1 MEYQIK
7 NKISMP
13 RYQQIAVE
21 IATRI
26 ANEEYKVGD
35 KVEVTLLRNG
45 APVNVTITLQEFPK
59 EKAQ

>member
-26 ANEEYKVGD
+26 AKW
-35 KVEVTLLRNG
+35 R
-45 APVNVTITLQEFPK
+45 I
-59 EKAQ
+59 

>member
-1 MEYQIK
+1 MEYKIK
-7 NKISMP
+7 SKISMP

-35 KVEVTLLRNG
+35 KNLYTFLHCRPLRR
-45 APVNVTITLQEFPK
+45 FS
-59 EKAQ
+59 

>member
-1 MEYQIK
+1 MEYKIK
-7 NKISMP
+7 SKGISMP

-35 KVEVTLLRNG
+35 KIYTRSYICRPLRR
-45 APVNVTITLQEFPK
+45 FS
-59 EKAQ
+59 

>member
-26 ANEEYKVGD
+26 ANEEYKVSKNKYS
-35 KVEVTLLRNG
+35 KVLT
-45 APVNVTITLQEFPK
+45 TINKRWWHCINIYPN
-59 EKAQ
+59 

>member
-1 MEYQIK
+1 MVMEYQIK

-26 ANEEYKVGD
+26 ANE
-35 KVEVTLLRNG
+35 
-45 APVNVTITLQEFPK
+45 
-59 EKAQ
+59 

>member
-1 MEYQIK
+1 MEYKIK
-7 NKISMP
+7 SKISMP

-35 KVEVTLLRNG
+35 KIYTRSYIAGHYGVS
-45 APVNVTITLQEFPK
+45 P
-59 EKAQ
+59 